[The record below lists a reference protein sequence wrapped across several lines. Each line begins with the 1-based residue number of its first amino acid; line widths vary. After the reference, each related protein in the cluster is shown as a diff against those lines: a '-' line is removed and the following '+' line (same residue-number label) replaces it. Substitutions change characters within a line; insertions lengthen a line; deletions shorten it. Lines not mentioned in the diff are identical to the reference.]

1 MKKKILGSYSIVKN
15 TCEQNKKYIKK
26 SLQEFVS
33 WVLGFKLRNQ
43 SFGNRRLINYFRVIS
58 HVWPETTQWH
68 SHRTN
73 YEKQLKVWTVI
84 LTAKG
89 IKLW

>member
-15 TCEQNKKYIKK
+15 TCEQIKKHIKK

-43 SFGNRRLINYFRVIS
+43 SFGNRKLIFF
-58 HVWPETTQWH
+58 
-68 SHRTN
+68 
-73 YEKQLKVWTVI
+73 
-84 LTAKG
+84 
-89 IKLW
+89 

>member
-33 WVLGFKLRNQ
+33 WGAWFQIKEP
-43 SFGNRRLINYFRVIS
+43 VI
-58 HVWPETTQWH
+58 WEQ
-68 SHRTN
+68 
-73 YEKQLKVWTVI
+73 KVD
-84 LTAKG
+84 
-89 IKLW
+89 

>member
-15 TCEQNKKYIKK
+15 TCEQIKKHIKK

-43 SFGNRRLINYFRVIS
+43 SFGNRKLINYFRVIS
-58 HVWPETTQWH
+58 HV
-68 SHRTN
+68 
-73 YEKQLKVWTVI
+73 
-84 LTAKG
+84 
-89 IKLW
+89 

>member
-15 TCEQNKKYIKK
+15 TCEQIKKHIKK

-43 SFGNRRLINYFRVIS
+43 SFGNRKLINYFRVIS
-58 HVWPETTQWH
+58 HVWPEPTQWH